1 MKLEMNRFLMDLPT
15 SCFGVPNFDGAVGAG
30 ADNVVTVGAED
41 GFVDEGRVAT
51 ELLQRFPRFQTVNAD
66 GLSER
71 GGGVIA
77 RTPSHNLLATR
88 TVEHSPSGIESRGLA
103 LT

>member
-41 GFVDEGRVAT
+41 GFVDEG
-51 ELLQRFPRFQTVNAD
+51 
-66 GLSER
+66 
-71 GGGVIA
+71 
-77 RTPSHNLLATR
+77 
-88 TVEHSPSGIESRGLA
+88 
-103 LT
+103 